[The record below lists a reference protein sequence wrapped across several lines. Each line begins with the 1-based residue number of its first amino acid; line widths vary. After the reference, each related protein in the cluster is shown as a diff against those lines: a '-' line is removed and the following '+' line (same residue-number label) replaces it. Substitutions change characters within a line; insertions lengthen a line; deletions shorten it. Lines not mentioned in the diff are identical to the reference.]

1 MEGGNL
7 EVQSKQIGHRQSAGR
22 LRGKFKALAQSGRW
36 ASTNEF
42 YFRASR
48 FLCGIFAGRRTPR
61 LDTVRHFECNGLG
74 AVANKNNQLQ

>member
-7 EVQSKQIGHRQSAGR
+7 ESKQIATGKVLDASG
-22 LRGKFKALAQSGRW
+22 GKFKALAQSDRW
-36 ASTNEF
+36 ASTNES

-61 LDTVRHFECNGLG
+61 LDTVRHFECNGLR
-74 AVANKNNQLQ
+74 AVANKNNKLQ